1 MSSKSDV
8 WAIGRTILS
17 LMNLL
22 QSRNDRDEEI
32 PVLNLDSSGD
42 VPVDFETAEG
52 SYPEDLCKLVKACL
66 QKMPD
71 NRISVAEL
79 WTQIRLKVA
88 SFEGL
93 RGLPLKMRKGEDD
106 EMLYY
111 QPDKYA
117 LWSRII

>member
-8 WAIGRTILS
+8 WAIGRVMLS

-22 QSRNDRDEEI
+22 ESRSGQDEEI
-32 PVLNLDSSGD
+32 AVLNFDSTAD
-42 VPVDFETAEG
+42 VPVDFTDAERR
-52 SYPEDLCKLVKACL
+52 YPADLCKLVKACL

-79 WTQIRLKVA
+79 WTQIRLRVA

-93 RGLPLKMRKGEDD
+93 RGLPLKMGKGEND
-106 EMLYY
+106 ELLYY

>member
-8 WAIGRTILS
+8 WAIGRTLLS

-22 QSRNDRDEEI
+22 ESRSGQDEEI
-32 PVLNLDSSGD
+32 AVLNFDSTAD
-42 VPVDFETAEG
+42 VPVDFEDVERK
-52 SYPEDLCKLVKACL
+52 YPADLCKLVKACL

-93 RGLPLKMRKGEDD
+93 RGLPLKLRKGDDD
-106 EMLYY
+106 ELLYY

-117 LWSRII
+117 LWSRVI